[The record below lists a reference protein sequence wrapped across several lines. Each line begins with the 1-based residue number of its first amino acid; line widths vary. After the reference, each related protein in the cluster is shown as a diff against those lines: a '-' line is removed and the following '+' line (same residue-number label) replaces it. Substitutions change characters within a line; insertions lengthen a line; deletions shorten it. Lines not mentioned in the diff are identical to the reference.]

1 MRTSEAIKFYSRKDV
16 ASYLVQF
23 AQDREAVPRFGEG
36 FGKRPD
42 VLEFP
47 SDVEKL
53 AWKGAT
59 SFHISE
65 EHWKDPMQL
74 DQTSTKK
81 QLDEL
86 RSGWDLIIDVDAPWF
101 FVATATAKLIVE
113 ALKYFSVTCF
123 VKFSGGKGWHICVPA
138 KAFPTFFK
146 GKPIEQ
152 WFPEMPHTIIS
163 YLMDFIKPHLED
175 EIIMRAGG
183 DLKRVAESLN
193 MKKEEFY
200 TENGFK
206 PNILSQ
212 MDIQLASPRHLFR
225 SPYSLHEKSGLVS
238 LPIDSSKIG
247 EFQKDWAKPD
257 DLKEIKPYIDE
268 SLVREGEAAQ
278 LAVQA
283 FDWKDRK
290 ETAIEKLAEK
300 AKKSV
305 GVLNYEGKI
314 PEEMFADCIKHLLKG
329 GMEDGRKRALTI
341 LLNFLKCVGWDWVE
355 IEERV
360 RRWNETNSPPIKTG
374 YLVSQLNWHKAHR
387 EKIPPPNCDSSGWYS
402 DIGVPKEL
410 LNMKN
415 PLAWTIKRVKKSKTI
430 S

>member
-16 ASYLVQF
+16 ASYIVQF

-42 VLEFP
+42 ILEYP
-47 SDVEKL
+47 LDVEKL

-59 SFHISE
+59 SFHTSE

-74 DQTSTKK
+74 DTNLTKK

-113 ALKYFSVTCF
+113 ALKYFNITCF

-138 KAFPTFFK
+138 KAFPTAFK

-200 TENGFK
+200 IENGFK

-238 LPIDSSKIG
+238 LPIDPELVT
-247 EFQKDWAKPD
+247 EFQKEWAKPD
-257 DLKEIKPYIDE
+257 NLKEIKPYIDE
-268 SLVREGEAAQ
+268 LLVKDSEATQ
-278 LAVQA
+278 LVVQA
-283 FDWKDRK
+283 FDWKERK
-290 ETAIEKLAEK
+290 KTKEESV
-300 AKKSV
+300 KSV
-305 GVLNYEGKI
+305 SRTMLNFEGKI

-329 GMEDGRKRALTI
+329 EMEDGRKRALTI
-341 LLNFLKCVGWDWVE
+341 LLNFLKCVGWDWPE
-355 IEERV
+355 IEARIKQ
-360 RRWNETNSPPIKTG
+360 WNESNNPPLKTG
-374 YLVSQLNWHKAHR
+374 YLNSQFSWYRRKK
-387 EKIPPPNCDSSGWYS
+387 EKIPPPNCDSPGWYL

-415 PLAWTIKRVKKSKTI
+415 PLAWTIKNAKRVSKN
-430 S
+430 